1 MYTQKTIVKNSAE
14 ELDKEINRLY
24 GKGYQF
30 VGAPVMSR
38 NGETFM
44 QTVLIPVDNHAKR

>member
-1 MYTQKTIVKNSAE
+1 MYIQKTIVKNSSE

-24 GKGYQF
+24 GKGYVF
-30 VGAPVMSR
+30 VGAPVLSQ

-44 QTVLIPVDNHAKR
+44 QTVLIPNDSQAKR